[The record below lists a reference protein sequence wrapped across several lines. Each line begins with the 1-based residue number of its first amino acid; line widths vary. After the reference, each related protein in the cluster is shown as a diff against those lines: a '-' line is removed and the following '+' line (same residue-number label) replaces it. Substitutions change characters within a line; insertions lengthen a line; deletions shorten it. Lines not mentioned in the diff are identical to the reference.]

1 MRVGILISDP
11 QDWTARSMMASFLR
25 SGADATFLDFSLL
38 SAIIDDDISL
48 RCNSEDLR
56 ALDGVVVRDLGRRGK
71 GDVPFRFEALQAL
84 ESMGMTVMNPP
95 SAIARA
101 ANKFATSLAL
111 QRAKVPTPKTVVTT
125 SPKEASETL
134 RKYEKVVSKPLF
146 GYKGKGIQVFSKGDE
161 AKLADL
167 VEEQGLAYLQE
178 FIANENPRDIR
189 AFVVADR
196 VMGAVYRI
204 APPGHWICNLARGGH
219 AKPCPLSDELEDLAL
234 RANQAVGT
242 VYSGVDLMETSDG
255 LQVIEVNGTPSGKGI
270 FEALGVD
277 VTEAI
282 ALAFMQACL

>member
-25 SGADATFLDFSLL
+25 IGADATFLDFSLL

-84 ESMGMTVMNPP
+84 GSMGMTVMNPP

-111 QRAKVPTPKTVVTT
+111 QRAKVPTPTTVVTT

-146 GYKGKGIQVFSKGDE
+146 GYKGKGIQLFSKGDE

-167 VEEQGLAYLQE
+167 MEEQGLAYLQE
-178 FIANENPRDIR
+178 FIASENPRDIR

-196 VMGAVYRI
+196 VMGAIYRI
-204 APPGHWICNLARGGH
+204 APPGHWISNLARGGH

-255 LQVIEVNGTPSGKGI
+255 LKVIEVNGTPSGKGI

-282 ALAFMQACL
+282 ALAFMQAYH

>member
-1 MRVGILISDP
+1 MRIGILISDP

-48 RCNSEDLR
+48 SCCSEDLR

-84 ESMGMTVMNPP
+84 ESMGVTVMNPS

-101 ANKFATSLAL
+101 ANKFATTLAL
-111 QRAKVPTPKTVVTT
+111 RRANVPTPKTAITT
-125 SPKEASETL
+125 SSKAALETL

-146 GYKGKGIQVFSKGDE
+146 GYKGKGIQLFSKGDE
-161 AKLADL
+161 AQLADL
-167 VEEQGLAYLQE
+167 MEEQGLAYLQE
-178 FIANENPRDIR
+178 FIASENPRDIR

-196 VMGAVYRI
+196 VMGAIYRI
-204 APPGHWICNLARGGH
+204 APPGHWISNLARGGH
-219 AKPCPLSDELEDLAL
+219 AKPCPISDELEDLAL
-234 RANQAVGT
+234 RANRAVGT
-242 VYSGVDLMETSDG
+242 IYSGVDLMETSDG
-255 LQVIEVNGTPSGKGI
+255 LKVIEVNGTPSGKGI
-270 FEALGVD
+270 FEALGID

>member
-25 SGADATFLDFSLL
+25 SGVDATFLDFSMLC
-38 SAIIDDDISL
+38 AIIDDDISL

-71 GDVPFRFEALQAL
+71 DDVPFRFEALQAL

-125 SPKEASETL
+125 SPMEALETL
-134 RKYEKVVSKPLF
+134 RKYERVVSKPLF
-146 GYKGKGIQVFSKGDE
+146 GYKGKGIQLFSKGDE
-161 AKLADL
+161 AQLADL

-196 VMGAVYRI
+196 VMGAIYRI
-204 APPGHWICNLARGGH
+204 APPGHWISNLARGGH
-219 AKPCPLSDELEDLAL
+219 AKPCPISDELEDLVL

-242 VYSGVDLMETSDG
+242 IYSGVDLMETSDG
-255 LQVIEVNGTPSGKGI
+255 LKVIEVNGTPSGKGI

-282 ALAFMQACL
+282 ALAFLQACH